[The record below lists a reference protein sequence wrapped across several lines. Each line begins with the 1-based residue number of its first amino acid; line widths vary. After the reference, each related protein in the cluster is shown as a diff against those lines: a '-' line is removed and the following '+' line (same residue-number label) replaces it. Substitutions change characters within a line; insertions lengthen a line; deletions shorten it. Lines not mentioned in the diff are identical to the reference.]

1 MDLKAPVNKI
11 IPFSSVDGF
20 GNRTAVF
27 SSGLQSE
34 LSLLPQSGDHPYVQ
48 KLRGMCKHMSRRRAY
63 DGKRKGLL

>member
-20 GNRTAVF
+20 ETV
-27 SSGLQSE
+27 LQSFFRAAIRTV
-34 LSLLPQSGDHPYVQ
+34 STATIRRPSICA